1 MTATDI
7 NVALKGRVGS
17 RNLGDGNEDTARWDQ
32 HGGIV
37 NAMGGKY
44 AEAAR
49 RGLIFSASNVAAQ
62 AVSVALATTYTGLLV
77 YNPSGSGK
85 RMILLRAKFALSV
98 APAAIASLH
107 LLRVPTGTY
116 THTTPLA
123 APGIVST
130 KIGSGLASAM
140 GADSAATIPTP
151 TYLMSAGSGFTAG
164 ALYADSQTWL
174 DIDGAITVEPGN
186 GIAWGALTAVTGFG
200 SMMWMEETIR
210 D

>member
-1 MTATDI
+1 MADVYVTYE
-7 NVALKGRVGS
+7 GRVGS
-17 RNLGDGNEDTARWDQ
+17 RSLGDGNKDAPRLDQ
-32 HGGIV
+32 HGSMIG
-37 NAMGGKY
+37 NFGGKY

-49 RGLIFSASNVAAQ
+49 RGLLFAASNVAAQ
-62 AVSVALATTYTGLLV
+62 AVTVALATTYTGLLV
-77 YNPSGSGK
+77 YNPAGSGK
-85 RMILLRAKFALSV
+85 RMILLKAKYALSV

-123 APGIVST
+123 APGIVSA
-130 KIGSGLASAM
+130 KIGSGLASSM

-200 SMMWMEETIR
+200 SMLWMEE
-210 D
+210 DE

>member
-1 MTATDI
+1 MTDFTVFSI
-7 NVALKGRVGS
+7 EGRVGE
-17 RNLGDGNEDTARWDQ
+17 RAMGDGNKDSVRFDQ
-32 HGGIV
+32 HG
-37 NAMGGKY
+37 AMVADFGGKY

-49 RGLIFSASNVAAQ
+49 RGKIFSASNVAAQ
-62 AVSVALATTYTGLLV
+62 AVTVALATTYTGLLL
-77 YNPSGSGK
+77 YNPAASGK
-85 RMILLRAKFALSV
+85 RIVLLKAKYALTV
-98 APAAIASLH
+98 APAGIASLH
-107 LLRVPTGTY
+107 LLRVPTGTF

-174 DIDGAITVEPGN
+174 DIDGAITIEPGN

-200 SMMWMEETIR
+200 SFMWMEEAE
-210 D
+210 

>member
-1 MTATDI
+1 MTDVT
-7 NVALKGRVGS
+7 VLLKGRVGS
-17 RNLGDGNEDTARWDQ
+17 RNLGDGNEDAARFDQ
-32 HGGIV
+32 HGSMV
-37 NAMGGKY
+37 ANLGGDY

-49 RGLIFSASNVAAQ
+49 RGMIFAASNVAAQ
-62 AVSVALATTYTGLLV
+62 AVSVALATTYTGLLL
-77 YNPSGSGK
+77 YNPAGSGK
-85 RMILLRAKFALSV
+85 RIVLLAAKYALSV
-98 APAAIASLH
+98 APVAIASLH
-107 LLRVPTGTY
+107 LLRVPAGSY

-130 KIGSGLASAM
+130 KIGGSASSVM

-151 TYLMSAGSGFTAG
+151 TYLMGAGSGFTAG

-174 DIDGAITVEPGN
+174 QINGAITIEPGA

-200 SMMWMEETIR
+200 SFMWMEEAIR

>member
-1 MTATDI
+1 MTDV
-7 NVALKGRVGS
+7 NVYLKGRVGA
-17 RNLGDGNEDTARWDQ
+17 RTLGDGNEDSARLDQ
-32 HGGIV
+32 HG
-37 NAMGGKY
+37 AMAANLGGDY

-49 RGLIFSASNVAAQ
+49 RGMIFSASNVAAQ
-62 AVSVALATTYTGLLV
+62 AVSVALSTTYTGLLV
-77 YNPSGSGK
+77 YNPTGSGK
-85 RMILLRAKFALSV
+85 RMILIAAKYALSV

-107 LLRVPTGTY
+107 LLRVPSGTY

-130 KIGSGLASAM
+130 KIGGSTASAM

-174 DIDGAITVEPGN
+174 PINGAITVEPGC

-200 SMMWMEETIR
+200 SFMWIEETIR
-210 D
+210 E